1 MRLRAFLIIGAAL
14 IASPSL
20 ALADTSSAPAAPDT
34 STSATAPTAGDRTT
48 FNRTTP
54 AAAPAA
60 PAAPVALP
68 PPATVVQAN
77 ADAAAGFKDVPLNH
91 WAYPALQQLQ
101 ADGIVLGYPDGTFK
115 GKRPITRYELAAIT
129 ARAIKHVQD
138 LLANAKTAPTVSPD
152 DIATLRKL
160 IDDNTTQL
168 AALQKNV
175 ADLQTQTNLNTAQ
188 LKRQQFHLYYSLR
201 APGTFTDRVEAYNT
215 ATGLALPSGTAI
227 TGPSAGGGDAQ
238 ALNSGLTANGTA
250 YQILRM
256 VFSGDVDPKVSYAIR
271 LEDRYYIDNAF
282 GAANSGGGLGTSST
296 IPAAGNYPN
305 NSLLRVNYATVKYSD
320 PSGLYARLG
329 RFVEGSGDIGLAYSD
344 YFNGAEIGYGKGPIQ
359 AFGGYSFYKA
369 ANSNIE
375 PTTPE
380 AGQSSQTVFGR
391 IGTTFGSKAELG
403 LNYINDM
410 AFSGGNVTL
419 VNPVTGLLKAYD
431 TPIELGSVDVG
442 YTLNKLF
449 GVKAE
454 FLHRFGNNPT
464 TTTSWTGANALWA
477 QGTAGAS
484 ASKSGNSYLDFG
496 YITAGLNS
504 TGPHTEIEGTPDYQ
518 QFFINNGNG
527 YKIAYVGIHH
537 YFATNAQ
544 IGLILQGW
552 GLNSATLPV
561 NYLAGGVET
570 PGFIK
575 NDKGQAIFLETRL
588 AF

>member
-1 MRLRAFLIIGAAL
+1 MDNPLRLLRLRALLFIGAAL

-20 ALADTSSAPAAPDT
+20 ALADDSSAN
-34 STSATAPTAGDRTT
+34 APTAGDRTT
-48 FNRTTP
+48 FNSKPP

-60 PAAPVALP
+60 AAAPVALP
-68 PPATVVQAN
+68 PPSTVVQNN

-160 IDDNTTQL
+160 IDDNTAQL
-168 AALQKNV
+168 ATLQKNV
-175 ADLQTQTNLNTAQ
+175 ADLQTQTNLNTAT

-227 TGPSAGGGDAQ
+227 TGPSAGAGNAQ
-238 ALNSGLTANGTA
+238 ALNSGLSANGTA

-282 GAANSGGGLGTSST
+282 GSSSSDGKIGTSSV
-296 IPAAGNYPN
+296 IPAAGSYAN
-305 NSLLRVNYATVKYSD
+305 NGLLRINYATVKYSD
-320 PSGLYARLG
+320 PSGLYARVG

-359 AFGGYSFYKA
+359 AFGGYSFYGA
-369 ANSNIE
+369 ANSNIQ
-375 PTTPE
+375 PTTPA

-391 IGTTFGSKAELG
+391 ASTSFGSKGEFG

-410 AFSGGNVTL
+410 ASSLGNLTL

-431 TPIELGSVDVG
+431 TPVEIASVDAG
-442 YTLNKLF
+442 YTFSPLF

-454 FLHRFGNNPT
+454 FLHRFGKDPT
-464 TTTSWTGANALWA
+464 TSANFSGPNALWA

-544 IGLILQGW
+544 IGLIVQGW

-561 NYLAGGVET
+561 NYLTGAGVET

-575 NDKGQAIFLETRL
+575 NDKGEAIFLETRL

>member
-1 MRLRAFLIIGAAL
+1 
-14 IASPSL
+14 
-20 ALADTSSAPAAPDT
+20 
-34 STSATAPTAGDRTT
+34 
-48 FNRTTP
+48 
-54 AAAPAA
+54 
-60 PAAPVALP
+60 
-68 PPATVVQAN
+68 
-77 ADAAAGFKDVPLNH
+77 
-91 WAYPALQQLQ
+91 
-101 ADGIVLGYPDGTFK
+101 
-115 GKRPITRYELAAIT
+115 
-129 ARAIKHVQD
+129 
-138 LLANAKTAPTVSPD
+138 
-152 DIATLRKL
+152 
-160 IDDNTTQL
+160 
-168 AALQKNV
+168 
-175 ADLQTQTNLNTAQ
+175 
-188 LKRQQFHLYYSLR
+188 
-201 APGTFTDRVEAYNT
+201 
-215 ATGLALPSGTAI
+215 
-227 TGPSAGGGDAQ
+227 
-238 ALNSGLTANGTA
+238 
-250 YQILRM
+250 M
-256 VFSGDVDPKVSYAIR
+256 VFNGAVDPKVSYAIR
-271 LEDRYYIDNAF
+271 LEDRYYLDNAF
-282 GAANSGGGLGTSST
+282 GSANSGAGPSNSSAVPTLNTGTST
-296 IPAAGNYPN
+296 FNGGYPN

-344 YFNGAEIGYGKGPIQ
+344 YFNGAELGYGKGPIQ
-359 AFGGYSFYKA
+359 AFAGYSFYKA

-375 PTTPE
+375 PTTPV

-391 IGTTFGSKAELG
+391 IGTTFASKGEFG

-442 YTLNKLF
+442 YTFSPLF

-454 FLHRFGNNPT
+454 FLRRFGKDPT

-477 QGTAGAS
+477 QGTAGKS

-527 YKIAYVGIHH
+527 YKIAYVGLHH

-544 IGLILQGW
+544 IGLIVQGW

-561 NYLAGGVET
+561 NYLSGGVET
-570 PGFIK
+570 PGFVK

>member
-1 MRLRAFLIIGAAL
+1 M
-14 IASPSL
+14 PSL
-20 ALADTSSAPAAPDT
+20 AMAADTTPM
-34 STSATAPTAGDRTT
+34 APTAGDRTIL
-48 FNRTTP
+48 NAPAQP
-54 AAAPAA
+54 AATAA
-60 PAAPVALP
+60 PLALP
-68 PPATVVQAN
+68 PPATVVQNN

-101 ADGIVLGYPDGTFK
+101 ADGIVLGYPDGTFR
-115 GKRPITRYELAAIT
+115 GKRAITRYELAAIT
-129 ARAIKHVQD
+129 ARAIKRVQA
-138 LLANAKTAPTVSPD
+138 LLAEAGTANKVSAD

-168 AALQKNV
+168 AAVQKDV
-175 ADLQTQTNLNTAQ
+175 AALKTQTDLNTAT
-188 LKRQQFHLYYSLR
+188 LKRQQFHLYYFLR
-201 APGTFTDRVEAYNT
+201 APGTFTDRVEAYDT
-215 ATGLALPSGTAI
+215 KSGLKLPSTTAI
-227 TGPSAGGGDAQ
+227 TGPSAGAGNAQ
-238 ALNSGLTANGTA
+238 ALNSGLTANGTG
-250 YQILRM
+250 YQVLRM

-271 LEDRYYIDNAF
+271 LEDRYYLDNAF
-282 GAANSGGGLGTSST
+282 GSAGSGGGFGKSSVIPTSGS
-296 IPAAGNYPN
+296 YPN
-305 NSLLRVNYATVKYSD
+305 SSLLRINYATVKYAD

-329 RFVEGSGDIGLAYSD
+329 RFVEGSGDIGLAYAD

-359 AFGGYSFYKA
+359 GFAGYSFYNA
-369 ANSNIE
+369 ANSNIQ

-391 IGTTFGSKAELG
+391 IGTTFGSKKGEFG

-419 VNPVTGLLKAYD
+419 VNPVTGLLKAYS
-431 TPIELGSVDVG
+431 TPVEIGSVDAG
-442 YTLNKLF
+442 YTFSPLF

-454 FLHRFGNNPT
+454 FLHRFGKDPT

-477 QGTAGAS
+477 QGTAGKS
-484 ASKSGNSYLDFG
+484 AGKSGNSYLDFG

-527 YKIAYVGIHH
+527 YKIAYVGLHH
-537 YFATNAQ
+537 YFANNAQ
-544 IGLILQGW
+544 IGLIVQGW

-561 NYLAGGVET
+561 NYLAGAVPT
-570 PGFIK
+570 AGFVK